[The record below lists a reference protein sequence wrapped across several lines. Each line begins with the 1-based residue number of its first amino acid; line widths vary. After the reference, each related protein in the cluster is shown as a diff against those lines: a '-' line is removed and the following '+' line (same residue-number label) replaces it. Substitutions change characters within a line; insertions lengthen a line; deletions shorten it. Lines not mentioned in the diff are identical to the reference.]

1 MALVR
6 GKYGIEFT
14 PRPTDDDSSGLG
26 WILVVVSLVAVIS
39 LAATLIGRLRSS
51 DEEIE
56 EAAALAAES
65 LPAPAAKSPV
75 PPPAAPPHPKGG
87 SNRPTV
93 RPDRKRPAPVASL
106 LLRLEEAKRTR
117 DVEMEASTI
126 EQLRE
131 QHASEIADIDD
142 SLARRL
148 GDLNFRRLFR
158 DRNRLWVNEVVVK
171 SGDSASRIAAEHGST
186 LASLLKLNSLASAN
200 KIMVGQKLKVL
211 EHPRFVLDLRRGQRF
226 ADLMLNGKFFRRYEL
241 LSDVTA
247 PAGEYE
253 TASRLR
259 TFLPAKGVE
268 IRPADVAELELLLLP
283 KTPMKVF
290 AN

>member
-6 GKYGIEFT
+6 GKYGVEFT

-26 WILVVVSLVAVIS
+26 WIFAAVSLVAVIS
-39 LAATLIGRLRSS
+39 LVATLIGRLRSS
-51 DEEIE
+51 HEGAE
-56 EAAALAAES
+56 EAASIAAES
-65 LPAPAAKSPV
+65 HPAPAAKSPV
-75 PPPAAPPHPKGG
+75 PPRVTSAKTIRTAD
-87 SNRPTV
+87 V
-93 RPDRKRPAPVASL
+93 RKRPAPVASL

-126 EQLRE
+126 EELRE
-131 QHASEIADIDD
+131 QHASEIADIDN

-200 KIMVGQKLKVL
+200 KIIVGQKLKVM
-211 EHPRFVLDLRRGQRF
+211 EHPRFALRLRSGQRF
-226 ADLMLNGKFFRRYEL
+226 ADLMLNGKFFRRYDL
-241 LSDVTA
+241 LSYVST

-268 IRPADVAELELLLLP
+268 LRPADVAELELLLLP
-283 KTPMKVF
+283 KTPVTVSG
-290 AN
+290 N